1 MMSVTNQ
8 KRKETKD
15 SQRIDQNKIR
25 SVIVDVLWT
34 INNSSERTR
43 SFFSSSFNNLQKK
56 VKKTRQLGKTT
67 NVHLVIE
74 SIVYVV

>member
-43 SFFSSSFNNLQKK
+43 AFFYSLQKK
-56 VKKTRQLGKTT
+56 SQKKNATT
-67 NVHLVIE
+67 G
-74 SIVYVV
+74 